1 MSTPA
6 LRSAAAAAGGPN
18 KGVLEPFAL
27 RSGAHCAVAKVVDD
41 QLFAR
46 FGLRLSAAYFAGI
59 LSNMRELKA
68 HGGGVVD
75 PEEILRRINR
85 QPLLCV
91 EGGGG
96 DLLCQL
102 RVTHAA
108 SLPGRLGFE
117 QLVADL
123 TARDGLGKVAVAV
136 VKTDA
141 LAEGQHAVA
150 AFRVQGDRWKRV
162 LAENSVGDFFEV
174 SDRNFVR
181 HLTLIVSIASCAGPD
196 PDGQQPQE
204 LAQYRQ
210 ILADNLRLREARVQ
224 GAAGLAIQGEM
235 LRAQL
240 MQRKHEKEECA
251 AAAAAHSRAAR
262 LQRQAAAQ
270 GRMQRLFE
278 QQQHQAAT
286 GNEDKD
292 ESAEELA
299 QSASA
304 VSNS

>member
-6 LRSAAAAAGGPN
+6 FRGSAAAAAGGPK
-18 KGVLEPFAL
+18 KGVEPFAL

-75 PEEILRRINR
+75 PEEVLRRINR

-91 EGGGG
+91 DGGGG

-102 RVTHAA
+102 RVSHAA
-108 SLPGRLGFE
+108 SLPGRGFE

-224 GAAGLAIQGEM
+224 GAAGLAMQGEM

-240 MQRKHEKEECA
+240 MQRRHEKEECA

-270 GRMQRLFE
+270 GRVQRLFE